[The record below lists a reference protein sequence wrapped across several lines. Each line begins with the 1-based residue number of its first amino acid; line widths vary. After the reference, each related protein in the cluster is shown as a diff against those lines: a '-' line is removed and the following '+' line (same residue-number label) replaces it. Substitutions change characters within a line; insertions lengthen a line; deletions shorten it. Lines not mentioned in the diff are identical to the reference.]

1 MSEVTK
7 MSFKLDKKIIKVAK
21 DAEEGKVPET
31 DGKKSENSFKVVN
44 FKLQRLEIIRKI
56 EGLNSVCKI
65 PVRVFK
71 S

>member
-31 DGKKSENSFKVVN
+31 DGKYENSFKVED
-44 FKLQRLEIIRKI
+44 FKLEYI
-56 EGLNSVCKI
+56 E
-65 PVRVFK
+65 
-71 S
+71 